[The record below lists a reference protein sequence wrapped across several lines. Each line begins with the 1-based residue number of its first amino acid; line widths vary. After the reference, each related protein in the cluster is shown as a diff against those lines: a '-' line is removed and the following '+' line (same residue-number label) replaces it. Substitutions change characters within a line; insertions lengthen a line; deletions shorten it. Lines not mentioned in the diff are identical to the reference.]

1 MKTLKLVG
9 LLFLLANAALADLPT
24 ITKTTSSATG
34 TTVRK
39 ITVSVTV
46 INRGQNPTDPAAV
59 VVTCSPSV
67 RGTKEGNTLRDP
79 LDVGKAI
86 GPLQPGES
94 QTVTMDTPYESRNSF
109 TDRSG
114 NFRAINIDP
123 TGEKVGSISS
133 KVLPAQKR

>member
-59 VVTCSPSV
+59 VVEDGVVKVLNIEDAP
-67 RGTKEGNTLRDP
+67 
-79 LDVGKAI
+79 GKA
-86 GPLQPGES
+86 
-94 QTVTMDTPYESRNSF
+94 V
-109 TDRSG
+109 
-114 NFRAINIDP
+114 A
-123 TGEKVGSISS
+123 SS
-133 KVLPAQKR
+133 ADALLPNL